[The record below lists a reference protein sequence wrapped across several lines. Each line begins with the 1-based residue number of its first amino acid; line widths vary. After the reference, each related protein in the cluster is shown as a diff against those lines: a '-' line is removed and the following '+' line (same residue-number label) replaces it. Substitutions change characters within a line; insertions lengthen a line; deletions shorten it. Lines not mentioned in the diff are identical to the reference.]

1 MNSNKPVPEPEI
13 IPDILLD
20 PGTKKRYVRGK
31 FLGKVRGKFKQCNLA
46 IEITN
51 GFQID

>member
-1 MNSNKPVPEPEI
+1 MNSNKPAEPEV

-31 FLGKVRGKFKQCNLA
+31 FLGKVRLNIQQCEVNSCT
-46 IEITN
+46 EKSFST
-51 GFQID
+51 